1 MTNEQFITIIAN
13 EVVTENIKR
22 NYPLFSSV
30 VIAQAILET
39 GWGKSKLMMKANAVF
54 GIKATANW
62 NGKVFNSKTYEVYDG
77 KIYNINGCFRAYNN
91 LTESIQDYFDLIT
104 KSERYRK
111 ACTTN
116 SPLECITAI
125 KNGGYATDPNYINKI
140 MNLINTYNLTK
151 YDNLENKKMYEY
163 IKGKNYT
170 LQVNLFV
177 RTNAGIEYSIKS
189 YDELT
194 EDGKKHAVI
203 QESGKNAVL
212 KKGTIVTCLGIYI
225 DTKGNTWLKIP
236 SGFVAGFYNG
246 EIYIK

>member
-1 MTNEQFITIIAN
+1 
-13 EVVTENIKR
+13 
-22 NYPLFSSV
+22 
-30 VIAQAILET
+30 
-39 GWGKSKLMMKANAVF
+39 MMKANAIF
-54 GIKATANW
+54 GIKATENW
-62 NGKVFNSKTYEVYDG
+62 KGKVFNSNTQECYDG
-77 KIYNINGCFRAYNN
+77 INYTNINACFRAYN
-91 LTESIQDYFDLIT
+91 SIQESVADYFNLICT
-104 KSERYRK
+104 SSRYRK
-111 ACTTN
+111 ALTTN
-116 SPLECITAI
+116 TPKECIQAI
-125 KNGGYATDPNYINKI
+125 KDGGYATDPNYVNKI
-140 MNLINTYNLTK
+140 MNIITSYNLTK
-151 YDNLENKKMYEY
+151 FDDIQNKKTYDY
-163 IKGKNYT
+163 VVGKNYE

-177 RTNAGIEYSIKS
+177 RTNAGTEYSIKS